1 MSKSR
6 RRGRGRGRRS
16 LAASRNSGIDNVV
29 AQEKAAADR
38 EFALMDRV
46 YAFTVDGLRTSDK
59 AISNAGNL
67 GIRNVLFKTGDDVIL
82 NSPYDGTHDIWIGH
96 ISQIRANQ
104 DRTEAIAK
112 VRWYWSRND
121 VAAYIKSFKPENY
134 SPYERILSDDYDYV
148 APYAFQAITHVHEY
162 HEEDLNPPPIGPTS
176 FFLRTTLVY
185 RGPIHGPNRTLQPPL
200 GEHSC
205 VCHVAYNPYHL
216 TALQGDSVLTS
227 SPHLDKDPMHF
238 CPRLDCRTWYHS
250 SCLPHLNAV
259 DVVAPPSTR
268 GIRLLAVDPDSEA
281 PFVLFGHFCE
291 PESRDLVPESTEQ
304 MTVHEVLELW
314 GRHRSILSHLPPSL
328 LTIAQSPIVR
338 CSGASNGWA
347 IGNVADVVLAR
358 RFVYAAIEHDGAP
371 EASEKWYE
379 LLKRERAR
387 QEDLFWLTQG
397 RTIDVDIA
405 MNCERDHEIHQP
417 GGHELRGGLWDGLQ
431 TGTAGEG
438 ISTQPDEV
446 TALEGLCEDL
456 AQFDLLA
463 SVYVPYWERRAREFE
478 AAAEL
483 LSGPAFVCPQCRS
496 AI

>member
-38 EFALMDRV
+38 EFALMDHV

-148 APYAFQAITHVHEY
+148 APYAFQGR
-162 HEEDLNPPPIGPTS
+162 L
-176 FFLRTTLVY
+176 
-185 RGPIHGPNRTLQPPL
+185 
-200 GEHSC
+200 SC
-205 VCHVAYNPYHL
+205 IVR
-216 TALQGDSVLTS
+216 SKSRS

-417 GGHELRGGLWDGLQ
+417 GGHELWGGLWDGLQ

>member
-148 APYAFQAITHVHEY
+148 APYAFQGR
-162 HEEDLNPPPIGPTS
+162 L
-176 FFLRTTLVY
+176 
-185 RGPIHGPNRTLQPPL
+185 
-200 GEHSC
+200 SC
-205 VCHVAYNPYHL
+205 IVR
-216 TALQGDSVLTS
+216 SKSRS

-417 GGHELRGGLWDGLQ
+417 GGHELWGGLWDGLQ